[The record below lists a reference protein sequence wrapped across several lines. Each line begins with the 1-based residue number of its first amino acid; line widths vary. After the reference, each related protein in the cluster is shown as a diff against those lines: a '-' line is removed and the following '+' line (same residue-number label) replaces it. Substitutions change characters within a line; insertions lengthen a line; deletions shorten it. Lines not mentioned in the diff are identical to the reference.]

1 MRRID
6 GRVSTTDTSATGTG
20 SSSTGYAVLPVGAQ
34 QMWRNEYY
42 YVDGGVT
49 FTVNGRGPNT
59 G

>member
-1 MRRID
+1 M
-6 GRVSTTDTSATGTG
+6 STTDTSATGMG

-49 FTVNGRGPNT
+49 FTVNGRGTNT